1 MKVSE
6 HETCSL
12 RGDVLASLVP
22 DLTNPSEDRFQLICT
37 GLAHREESL
46 LNCDKYVRTTAF
58 TSRKDSLLNVFGS
71 VDQTLPV
78 FESGTYG
85 TSLQYRAWGTGLVG
99 SRKGVVFS
107 LLSVYCVMV

>member
-1 MKVSE
+1 MYQ
-6 HETCSL
+6 TL
-12 RGDVLASLVP
+12 AQRGES
-22 DLTNPSEDRFQLICT
+22 SQLPI
-37 GLAHREESL
+37 G
-46 LNCDKYVRTTAF
+46 DKYVRTTAF